1 MGKDW
6 GPGAAGAGYTGKR
19 SRSTAPDP
27 YGWPP
32 AGKPNVAC
40 RVPSSACELRWTL
53 EMVSCP
59 DCCACL
65 GMQYFLMKDLLIGGW
80 MSFVG
85 ITGIP

>member
-53 EMVSCP
+53 EMVAIP
-59 DCCACL
+59 EVVVVHLLLATIVGPTRTGVPALACSTS
-65 GMQYFLMKDLLIGGW
+65 Q
-80 MSFVG
+80 
-85 ITGIP
+85 